1 MSYQKF
7 ARDVGFIG
15 TVQILTSLSTF
26 FLLPIITKTLGTYDY
41 GLWAQIN
48 ITVSLISSLA
58 LMGLSMSFVRF
69 LSSETDKKTIQEA
82 VYSILFFVAASGF
95 LASLILYIFSEPL
108 ATFGFKD
115 PEATYFV
122 QAGSLLILVNVIES
136 ISLFYFR
143 IFRQIEKFSY
153 FTLFETFGK
162 LLFIL
167 IFLKMGYG
175 LLGVITAT
183 LIVQGLIFS
192 IALVTIISQIGF
204 VIPRFTYIR
213 EYLQFSL
220 PLTPNSLI
228 RWITESSDRYLVT
241 YFLGLCSVGVYSAAC
256 SIGNLIQLFV
266 TPLQL
271 ILFPEL
277 SKLFDQNK
285 MDEVRIYMSHSL
297 RYFLIIAIP
306 AVFGLSALAKPLIAV
321 LTTPDFISGW
331 FVIPI
336 TAFAGLMAGIFQIF
350 VNTMFLRKETK
361 PATYIN
367 IVAAVTN
374 VILNLILIPIPSI
387 GILGAALS
395 TLISYTLMAAF
406 CVHISLKHFKLD
418 FYYLDIAKSI
428 LSSMAMYI
436 FVTSFTISG
445 ILELFEAT
453 GTGIIVYLVV
463 MLLVGGFTGREISLI
478 KKYLFRSKVNP
489 NTK

>member
-15 TVQILTSLSTF
+15 MVQILTSLSTF

-69 LSSETDKKTIQEA
+69 LSSETEKKKIREA
-82 VYSILFFVAASGF
+82 VYSILFFVTVSGF
-95 LASLILYIFSEPL
+95 LASFILYVFAEPL

-115 PEATYFV
+115 SGATYFV

-136 ISLFYFR
+136 VSLFYFR
-143 IFRQIEKFSY
+143 VFRQIQKFSY
-153 FTLFETFGK
+153 LTLFETFGK

-167 IFLKMGYG
+167 ILLKMGYG
-175 LLGVITAT
+175 LLGVIAAT
-183 LIVQGLIFS
+183 LIVQGLIFL
-192 IALVTIISQIGF
+192 IAFVIIVSQIGL

-220 PLTPNSLI
+220 PLTPNALI
-228 RWITESSDRYLVT
+228 RWVTESSDRYMVT

-271 ILFPEL
+271 ILLPEL
-277 SKLFDQNK
+277 SKLFDENK

-306 AVFGLSALAKPLIAV
+306 AVFGLSALAKPLLGI
-321 LTTPDFISGW
+321 LTTQDFISGW

-336 TAFAGLMAGIFQIF
+336 IAFAGLLAGIFQIF
-350 VNTMFLRKETK
+350 VNTMFLIKETK
-361 PATYIN
+361 SATYIN
-367 IVAAVTN
+367 IIAAVSN
-374 VILNLILIPIPSI
+374 VLINLILIPTV

-395 TLISYTLMAAF
+395 TLISYFLMAML

-418 FYYLDIAKSI
+418 FYFLDFAKSI
-428 LSSMAMYI
+428 VSSMSMY
-436 FVTSFTISG
+436 FLVSSFAISG
-445 ILELFEAT
+445 ILELFEAVGA
-453 GTGIIVYLVV
+453 GTFIYIVV
-463 MLLVGGFTGREISLI
+463 MFLVGGFTDHEVFLI
-478 KKYLFRSKVNP
+478 KRYLFRSKVSP
-489 NTK
+489 NSK

>member
-15 TVQILTSLSTF
+15 IVQILTSLSSF
-26 FLLPIITKTLGTYDY
+26 FLLPIITKTLGAYDY

-69 LSSETDKKTIQEA
+69 LSSETDKKKIREA
-82 VYSILFFVAASGF
+82 VYSILFFVTVSGF
-95 LASLILYIFSEPL
+95 LASFILYLFAEPL
-108 ATFGFKD
+108 ATFGFRD

-122 QAGSLLILVNVIES
+122 QAGSLLILVNVLES

-153 FTLFETFGK
+153 FTFFETFGK
-162 LLFIL
+162 LLLIL

-183 LIVQGLIFS
+183 LIVQGLVFLITL
-192 IALVTIISQIGF
+192 ITIILQIGF
-204 VIPRFTYIR
+204 FIPRFTYIR
-213 EYLQFSL
+213 EYLEFSL

-228 RWITESSDRYLVT
+228 RWITESSDRYMVT
-241 YFLGLCSVGVYSAAC
+241 YFLGLGSVGVYSAAC

-266 TPLQL
+266 SPLQL

-306 AVFGLSALAKPLIAV
+306 AVFGLSALAKPLLAV
-321 LTTPDFISGW
+321 LTTEDFISGW

-336 TAFAGLMAGIFQIF
+336 IAFAGLMAGIFQIF
-350 VNTMFLRKETK
+350 VNTMFLIKETK

-367 IVAAVTN
+367 IVAAFSN
-374 VILNLILIPIPSI
+374 VLINLILIPSI
-387 GILGAALS
+387 GILGAAIS
-395 TLISYTLMAAF
+395 TLVSYFLMAAF

-418 FYYLDIAKSI
+418 FYYMDIAKSI
-428 LSSMAMYI
+428 LSSTAMYL
-436 FVTSFTISG
+436 FVSSFAVSG
-445 ILELFEAT
+445 ILELFEAAGA
-453 GTGIIVYLVV
+453 GTFIYLIV
-463 MLLVGGFTGREISLI
+463 MFMVGGFTDHEMYLI
-478 KKYLFRSKVNP
+478 KRYLFKSEASP